1 MYFQTQLEIVPQRDL
16 LLWVE
21 VEGVNCMCSDWAKG
35 VLQWR
40 DEQLLEE
47 VVVDEG
53 VFDMEEVSF
62 FLEHNLG
69 GDLVVLLRDGAVP
82 YMDGGEL
89 FENVDHLS

>member
-1 MYFQTQLEIVPQRDL
+1 M
-16 LLWVE
+16 
-21 VEGVNCMCSDWAKG
+21 
-35 VLQWR
+35 
-40 DEQLLEE
+40 
-47 VVVDEG
+47 DEG

-69 GDLVVLLRDGAVP
+69 GGLVVLLRDGAVP